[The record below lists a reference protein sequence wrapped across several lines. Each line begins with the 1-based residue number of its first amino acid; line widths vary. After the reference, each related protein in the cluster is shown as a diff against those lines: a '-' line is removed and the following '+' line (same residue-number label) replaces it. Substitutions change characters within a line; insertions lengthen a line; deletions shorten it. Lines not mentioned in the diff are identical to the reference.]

1 MSENRIIYDMANAE
15 YHDHPAISSSA
26 IREALRSPAHY
37 HAAYVERSVPRTES
51 PSMKLGTAVHTL
63 VLEPEKWESE
73 YVIVPTIDRRT
84 KAGKEAWAAFME
96 EAGDRVLM
104 TEEEAAHA
112 KAVAQSVLNHSA
124 ARELVE
130 GIFERPV
137 AEASVFWR
145 DEETGLE
152 LKCRPDAL
160 DINDG
165 VIVDLKTTRDA
176 SPSGFPKSVANFG
189 YHTQA
194 AWYQRGV
201 EAALGISC
209 RHVIV
214 SVETTAPYAVGV
226 YELDEDALYV
236 GAELARLGLER
247 IASGLHSGEWPAYGD
262 EVQQIT
268 LPGWAKKEV
277 AR

>member
-1 MSENRIIYDMANAE
+1 MSENRIIHDMPNAE
-15 YHDHPAISSSA
+15 YHAHPAISSSA

-37 HAAYVERSVPRTES
+37 HAAYIERSVPRTES
-51 PSMKLGTAVHTL
+51 ASMKLGTAVHTL
-63 VLEPEKWESE
+63 VLEPEKWASE
-73 YVIVPTIDRRT
+73 YAISPAVDRRT
-84 KAGKEAWAAFME
+84 KAGKEAWAAFVE
-96 EAGDRVLM
+96 EAGERVLV

-112 KAVAQSVLNHSA
+112 KAVAQSVLKHGA

-137 AEASVFWR
+137 AESSVFWR
-145 DEETGLE
+145 DDATGLE

-160 DINDG
+160 DLGEG

-176 SPSGFPKSVANFG
+176 SPIGFPKSVANFG

-194 AWYQRGV
+194 AWYRRGV
-201 EAALGISC
+201 EAALGASC

-214 SVETTAPYAVGV
+214 AVETAPPYAVGV
-226 YELDEDALYV
+226 YELDEDALEV
-236 GAELARLGLER
+236 GAELAKLGLER
-247 IASGLHSGEWPAYGD
+247 IARGIETGEWPAYGD
-262 EVQQIT
+262 DLQEIT